1 MTTNH
6 PSVCALNL
14 YPCQNHGEY
23 DMQSI
28 WGRAKETLMTRIE
41 LENRVWLLANHEEKN
56 ELLNLGLTSK
66 ARYVKRVLELGKVYA
81 HV

>member
-1 MTTNH
+1 
-6 PSVCALNL
+6 
-14 YPCQNHGEY
+14 
-23 DMQSI
+23 
-28 WGRAKETLMTRIE
+28 MTRIE

-56 ELLNLGLTSK
+56 ELLDLGLTYK